1 MSMRVKGLV
10 ADIGGTNAR
19 FALVETDGRLSEPV
33 VLKTADH
40 PSLEAALAAFLA
52 NAAAERGRPL
62 LLEAAALCAAGP
74 VEGGRVEMTN
84 CPWVV
89 SVEAVRR
96 ALGIERVTL
105 LNDFTAVALALPDLR
120 GQERHQIGGGA
131 PEAGS
136 PIGVLGPGTG
146 LGVSG
151 LVPAPDG
158 SWIALAGEGGHA
170 DLAPSDPREIGV
182 LSELMA
188 RHGHV
193 SAERVLSGPGLEN
206 LYAALAALDG
216 RPSAPVPGAHE
227 IAERARTGDCPIAR
241 EAVALFCGWLGA
253 VAGDL
258 ALILGARGGVYIAG
272 GIAPRWRALGLLDE
286 ALLRRRFEAKGRF
299 RDWLAPVPLYL
310 VTAREPALIGL
321 ARLLA

>member
-1 MSMRVKGLV
+1 MSVALKGLV

-19 FALVETDGRLSEPV
+19 FALVAADGRLSPPV

-52 NAAAERGRPL
+52 GAAAEHGGPL
-62 LLEAAALCAAGP
+62 ALEAAALCAAGP

-84 CPWVV
+84 CPWTV

-96 ALGIERVTL
+96 ALGIERVAL
-105 LNDFTAVALALPDLR
+105 INDFTAVALALPGLSED
-120 GQERHQIGGGA
+120 ERHQIGGGV

-158 SWIALAGEGGHA
+158 SWIALSGEGGHA
-170 DLAPSDPREIGV
+170 DLAPSNPREIAV

-216 RPSAPVPGAHE
+216 RPAEPAPDARE
-227 IAERARTGDCPIAR
+227 IAERARAGKCPIAR
-241 EAVALFCGWLGA
+241 ETVALFCGWLGA

-272 GIAPRWRALGLLDE
+272 GIVPRWRALGLLDE
-286 ALLRRRFEAKGRF
+286 GLLRRRFEAKGRF

-310 VTAREPALIGL
+310 VTVPEPALIGL